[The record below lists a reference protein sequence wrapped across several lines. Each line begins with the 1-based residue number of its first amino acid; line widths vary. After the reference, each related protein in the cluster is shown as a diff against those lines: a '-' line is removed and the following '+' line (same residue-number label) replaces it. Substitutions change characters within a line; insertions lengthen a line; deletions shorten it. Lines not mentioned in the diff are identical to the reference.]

1 MARVRSKKHS
11 RQQPTAEDIMNIIYD
26 SGSCYDKSS
35 QYFKPC
41 DSCVLN
47 TSRKLINKINK
58 NTAKQLA
65 QIVTE
70 CLFSDLQDQFYQQ
83 YYEAINDMIKAK
95 FYKTNAPTA
104 EKGSKKK
111 PEVMCKVVFNDKH
124 IQDIDLPRIFRDK
137 SVIECIPRMYT
148 YNIPT
153 VVYSY
158 VAPIQ
163 SKVFNF

>member
-11 RQQPTAEDIMNIIYD
+11 RQQPTAEDIMNMIYN
-26 SGSCYDKSS
+26 SCSCYDKSS

-95 FYKTNAPTA
+95 FYKINAPTA

-111 PEVMCKVVFNDKH
+111 TRSNV
-124 IQDIDLPRIFRDK
+124 
-137 SVIECIPRMYT
+137 
-148 YNIPT
+148 
-153 VVYSY
+153 
-158 VAPIQ
+158 
-163 SKVFNF
+163 